1 MNETVTTHTD
11 PFEIIVH
18 EGGIHELH
26 LTRPPVNALD
36 PELIRRLR
44 VAVENA
50 PKNHARALVLSGKT
64 GLFSAG
70 LDVPALL
77 KLDRAA
83 LADVWRDF
91 FGLCGALA
99 RSPIPVV
106 AALTGHSP
114 AGGAVLAVFCDYRI
128 MARGPYR
135 IGLNEV
141 QVGLSVPECIQAGLR
156 RLVGAFHAERLMVS
170 GTMLDAE
177 QALAIGMVDE
187 LTDVEH
193 VVARAVI
200 WAGELLKLPP
210 QAMSATRKL
219 ARADL
224 AAVFADPGRLDIDG
238 FVEGWFSPESQAV
251 LTALV
256 AKLKSKAA

>member
-1 MNETVTTHTD
+1 MTQTNLL
-11 PFEIIVH
+11 EIIAH
-18 EGGIHELH
+18 EGAIHELH
-26 LTRPPVNALD
+26 LNCPPVNALD
-36 PELIRRLR
+36 PRLIRRLR
-44 VAVENA
+44 TEVESAQGNG
-50 PKNHARALVLSGKT
+50 ARALVLSGRT

-70 LDVPALL
+70 LDVPTLL
-77 KLDRAA
+77 TLDRAT
-83 LADVWRDF
+83 LAEVWRDF

-99 RSPIPVV
+99 CSPIPVV

-114 AGGAVLAVFCDYRI
+114 AGGAVLAIFCDYRI

-156 RLVGAFHAERLMVS
+156 RLVGAFRAERLMVS

-193 VVARAVI
+193 VVTRAAV
-200 WAGELLKLPP
+200 WAGDLLKLPP
-210 QAMSATRKL
+210 LAMSTTRKL

-224 AAVFADPGRLDIDG
+224 AAVFADPARFDIDG

-256 AKLKSKAA
+256 AKLKSRAA